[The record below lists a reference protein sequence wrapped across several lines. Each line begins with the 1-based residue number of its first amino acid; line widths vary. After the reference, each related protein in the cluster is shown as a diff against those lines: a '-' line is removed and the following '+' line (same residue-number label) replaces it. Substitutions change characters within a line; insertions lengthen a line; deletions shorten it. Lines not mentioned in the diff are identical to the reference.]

1 MTFDALIGN
10 TTYDPG
16 AAISQAQPGLVPPNP
31 HDPLALADIG
41 IKLREDGVYDRAEE
55 IFQSLIDQFPQFVY
69 GFQEMG
75 VLRSQVGRH
84 DEALQLFG
92 QAVDV
97 DPSDLL
103 ARKYLAFQLVRLGEA
118 NQAIS
123 ILRAHPPGNSQINFA
138 AENSRAIRRF
148 R

>member
-1 MTFDALIGN
+1 MTIDMLIGN

-31 HDPLALADIG
+31 DDPLALANIG
-41 IKLREDGVYDRAEE
+41 IKLRNDGLYDGAEE
-55 IFQSLIDQFPQFVY
+55 IFQSLIDRFPQLVY

-84 DEALQLFG
+84 DEALQLFR
-92 QAVDV
+92 QALDV

-103 ARKYLAFQLVRLGEA
+103 TRRYLAFQLVTLGEA
-118 NQAIS
+118 NQAIT
-123 ILRAHPPGNSQINFA
+123 ILRAHPLGNSQINFA
-138 AENSRAIRRF
+138 VESSRAIRRF